1 MKINETRVAFI
12 TGAANGIGKAAA
24 LMLARQGATVVS
36 FDNDDTELQL
46 KSLEKILIDRR
57 ARSSYETWFV
67 ISFLINHKTGSAVRR
82 CLPELKSKILIRKKY
97 QKVDILINNA
107 GDYVDSS
114 MLKDPYEY
122 GLAGLEKMLRLFAG
136 STYAFTLLAAP
147 LMASQREGVII
158 NVLTNHLHRD
168 VCRVSPEEHA
178 YDAAKYAQMSL
189 NMSMAVELH
198 PCGIRVNAV
207 DPAATYTGMLRSY
220 FADRGM
226 DADVASIQKVTGTGS
241 LMMPEDVALAICN
254 LIREEDPAPV
264 GKNYLL
270 RYPQDCRNLGCN
282 GGEEACIR

>member
-1 MKINETRVAFI
+1 MKINENRVAFI

-36 FDNDDTELQL
+36 FDNDEKQNRA
-46 KSLEKILIDRR
+46 LETLAPGIHAITCDCTDMEQIRSAFQEAIRR
-57 ARSSYETWFV
+57 F
-67 ISFLINHKTGSAVRR
+67 
-82 CLPELKSKILIRKKY
+82 
-97 QKVDILINNA
+97 QKVDILISNA

-122 GLAGLEKMLRLFAG
+122 GLTGLERMLRLFAG

-147 LMASQREGVII
+147 MMAQQREGVII

-198 PCGIRVNAV
+198 PYGIRVNAV

-226 DADVASIQKVTGTGS
+226 DADVASIEKVTGTGS

-270 RYPQDCRNLGCN
+270 RYPQDCRSLGYG
-282 GGEEACIR
+282 GGEETCIHRNS